1 MRVCSVSEQKN
12 IEKNIRNQEC
22 HSGLI
27 SMIPVKNAVSVGV
40 EATMSFSVCRR
51 FARLHKLMIR
61 PNDNVVSPPIELD
74 RL

>member
-1 MRVCSVSEQKN
+1 CSIGEQKN

-22 HSGLI
+22 HSGLM
-27 SMIPVKNAVSVGV
+27 SMIPMKNAVSVGI
-40 EATMSFSVCRR
+40 EATISFSVCRR

-61 PNDNVVSPPIELD
+61 ANDIVVRPPIELD